1 MQKPFRESVLGF
13 VVIILV
19 SGSLLLAVIDVS
31 SRPLFADLTKV
42 CVGAYIGLS
51 LPKGVVRAR

>member
-42 CVGAYIGLS
+42 CVGAYISLS
-51 LPKGVVRAR
+51 LHKGVM